1 MLMAGGLGVACSKLQ
16 AAAGSRIHG
25 TSSRKLIWGI
35 LCIWWSRWRGAGRV
49 RGWRST
55 ILWSNLA
62 LLTACVTRGGTVL
75 EVNGALSRC
84 LGALQTVLAGII
96 HLG

>member
-1 MLMAGGLGVACSKLQ
+1 MLLARRLGVACR
-16 AAAGSRIHG
+16 RILG
-25 TSSRKLIWGI
+25 TSSRKLRWGI

-49 RGWRST
+49 RRWRSA

-75 EVNGALSRC
+75 KVPGAFSWC
-84 LGALQTVLAGII
+84 LGALHTVLAGRI

>member
-1 MLMAGGLGVACSKLQ
+1 MLLAGRLGVACR
-16 AAAGSRIHG
+16 RILG
-25 TSSRKLIWGI
+25 TSSRKLRWDI

-49 RGWRST
+49 RGWRSA

-75 EVNGALSRC
+75 EIPGAFSWC
-84 LGALQTVLAGII
+84 LGALHTVLAGRI

>member
-1 MLMAGGLGVACSKLQ
+1 MLLAGRLGVACR
-16 AAAGSRIHG
+16 RILG
-25 TSSRKLIWGI
+25 TSSRKLRWGI

-49 RGWRST
+49 RGWRSA

-62 LLTACVTRGGTVL
+62 LLTACVNRGGTVL
-75 EVNGALSRC
+75 EVSCAFSWC
-84 LGALQTVLAGII
+84 LGALHTVLAGRI

>member
-1 MLMAGGLGVACSKLQ
+1 MLLAGGLGVACR
-16 AAAGSRIHG
+16 RILG
-25 TSSRKLIWGI
+25 TSSRKLRWGI
-35 LCIWWSRWRGAGRV
+35 LCVWWSRWRGAGRV

-75 EVNGALSRC
+75 EIPGAFYRC
-84 LGALQTVLAGII
+84 LGALHTVLAGII